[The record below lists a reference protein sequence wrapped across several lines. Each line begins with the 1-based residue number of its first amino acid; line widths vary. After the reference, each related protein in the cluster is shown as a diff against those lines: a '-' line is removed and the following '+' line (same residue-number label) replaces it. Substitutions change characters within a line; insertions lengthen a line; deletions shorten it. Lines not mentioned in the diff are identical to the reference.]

1 MSEISTILRA
11 RTVRPLADRSS
22 TRVALSTLKP
32 GARGVIVAL
41 DHDDDA
47 QSQALSR
54 RLVDLGFAPGT
65 DIEVVRKAPAGDPFV
80 YRVRGYEICLRSRQ
94 ASTILVEVAG

>member
-1 MSEISTILRA
+1 M
-11 RTVRPLADRSS
+11 ADPHAHD
-22 TRVALSTLKP
+22 TAP
-32 GARGVIVAL
+32 GT
-41 DHDDDA
+41 
-47 QSQALSR
+47 
-54 RLVDLGFAPGT
+54 APGT

>member
-1 MSEISTILRA
+1 VSEISTILRA

-41 DHDDDA
+41 DHDGDV